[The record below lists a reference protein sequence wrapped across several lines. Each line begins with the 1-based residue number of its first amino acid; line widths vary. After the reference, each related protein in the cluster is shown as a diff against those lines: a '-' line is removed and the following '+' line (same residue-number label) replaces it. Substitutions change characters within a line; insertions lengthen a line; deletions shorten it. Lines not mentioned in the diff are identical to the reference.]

1 MNELY
6 QIRAIINKFVNRYNK
21 LEKMPFDVG
30 DGELLY
36 PSEMNLIEAIGK
48 GSGNTVTQ
56 LCIAFGVT
64 KGAISQNIT
73 KLKSRGYVNKDRSEE
88 YSKEIILSLTEKGQ
102 AVFEKHASFHKK
114 MDQSME
120 QLLLTLSPEKLANF
134 CEILEIAG
142 DHLETYLNLTTK
154 KIYS

>member
-1 MNELY
+1 MDELY
-6 QIRAIINKFVNRYNK
+6 QIRAIINQFVNRYNK

-30 DGELLY
+30 GGEVLY

-48 GSGNTVTQ
+48 RSGNTVTQ

-64 KGAISQNIT
+64 KGAISQTIT
-73 KLKSRGYVNKDRSEE
+73 KLESRGYVKKDRSKE
-88 YSKEIILSLTEKGQ
+88 YSKEIMLSLTEKGR
-102 AVFEKHASFHKK
+102 AIFEKHECFHQK

-154 KIYS
+154 KI